1 LTLVK
6 SGKIKALAVTSRK
19 RSPALPELPSM
30 AEAGVPNYDESTW
43 NGLLAP
49 ARTPPAIIRK
59 LNNELGELLKMPA
72 VRERFTA
79 EGAEPVATSPEAFAA
94 IISSEVKK
102 WAAVIREAGIRT
114 E

>member
-1 LTLVK
+1 
-6 SGKIKALAVTSRK
+6 
-19 RSPALPELPSM
+19 M

-49 ARTPPAIIRK
+49 ARTPPAVIKK
-59 LNNELGELLKMPA
+59 LNREAGDLLKMPS

-79 EGAEPVATSPEAFAA
+79 EGAEPVATSPETFAA
-94 IISSEVKK
+94 MIKSEVKK
-102 WAAVIREAGIRT
+102 WSAVIREAGIST

>member
-1 LTLVK
+1 
-6 SGKIKALAVTSRK
+6 
-19 RSPALPELPSM
+19 M

-49 ARTPPAIIRK
+49 ARTPPAVVRK
-59 LNNELGELLKMPA
+59 LNDELGDLLKSPA

-94 IISSEVKK
+94 MIRSEVKK